1 VASALRGRRLNEIG
15 WFRNSSISSTG
26 GVGSGVHQAQ

>member
-1 VASALRGRRLNEIG
+1 LNEIG